1 MYWKASVFGMGWGI
15 GIEEK
20 KESLK
25 FNQLLNIEKKERKG
39 RRREGGIEGGRRRN
53 YTALKSEVIFLLGI
67 WWYQLSIDLL
77 KQVGDRQDRREESEI
92 SSIITESQRL
102 YFKFIN
108 PKKATYACYLKRYLL
123 TCQRK
128 TVEEWLNPAPAER
141 KAEQCVEQ
149 WDRELH
155 GRYDEPSR
163 MIRPLNCMLPL
174 L

>member
-15 GIEEK
+15 AIEEK

-25 FNQLLNIEKKERKG
+25 VNQLPNIEGKERKE
-39 RRREGGIEGGRRRN
+39 RRREGRIEGGRRNHAAMR
-53 YTALKSEVIFLLGI
+53 SEVIFLLGI

-77 KQVGDRQDRREESEI
+77 KQVGARQDRREGSEI

-108 PKKATYACYLKRYLL
+108 PKKATYACYFKRYLL

-128 TVEEWLNPAPAER
+128 TVEEWLNPTPAKR

-149 WDRELH
+149 QDRELC
-155 GRYDEPSR
+155 GYYNEPSR
-163 MIRPLNCMLPL
+163 MI
-174 L
+174 